1 MNREQL
7 LDGLTQDILAYVM
20 HGSFSESHFA
30 EEIAPEALD
39 ERFYDYE
46 SLVRLHFILRPDVVD
61 FIETLPSELRRIKT
75 QTRNT
80 STVSRGNVDGR
91 IHWGKT
97 VRTRNSQHPGDRS
110 LFVCENRTEDYDI
123 DENIVLKRLLSVIYA
138 TLDDSREYLERD
150 YEWVTE
156 RWSENTE
163 LVDRMRAIFERNVHV
178 RRIRPPE
185 EYEPTARMIQR
196 AENSRS
202 ELYRRAATLLSEY
215 RDALDG
221 DPDSIRELLDLTAV
235 TPDDDETLL
244 ELYVLFRYIATI
256 EQLSESEFEMR
267 TIKSAKQEVARLSRD
282 GTDIVLYHD
291 NSGRSRGL
299 SFLSDVPEKSREELS
314 RTELVERESLRVANT
329 YFEDEQFQDATG
341 RPDVIVLEIEAE
353 DEREYLITEVKHSS
367 RPETVRKG
375 IEETLEYLAFL
386 RQDDDIVYE
395 ESTFGTGWNGVLVV
409 QDIDGASTAPLDSQ
423 QSIRILQASEVET
436 KLETI
441 LDRILE

>member
-46 SLVRLHFILRPDVVD
+46 SLVRLHFVLRPDVVD

-178 RRIRPPE
+178 RRIRPPG
-185 EYEPTARMIQR
+185 EYEPTARMIRR

-291 NSGRSRGL
+291 NSGQSGSLFPLRR
-299 SFLSDVPEKSREELS
+299 VRK
-314 RTELVERESLRVANT
+314 VERGT
-329 YFEDEQFQDATG
+329 
-341 RPDVIVLEIEAE
+341 
-353 DEREYLITEVKHSS
+353 ITH
-367 RPETVRKG
+367 
-375 IEETLEYLAFL
+375 
-386 RQDDDIVYE
+386 
-395 ESTFGTGWNGVLVV
+395 GTCR
-409 QDIDGASTAPLDSQ
+409 A
-423 QSIRILQASEVET
+423 
-436 KLETI
+436 
-441 LDRILE
+441 